1 MTDVHFE
8 SLADI
13 PRSSNNVRITPEADI
28 RGHDWNIR
36 FGLEADIKRHFFLRL
51 PCPQADIRLAI
62 DSSGDTVRA
71 ATWEDAN

>member
-1 MTDVHFE
+1 MIDVRFG

-13 PRSSNNVRITPEADI
+13 PDFRTTSALSPETDV

-51 PCPQADIRLAI
+51 PCPQAEIRFAI